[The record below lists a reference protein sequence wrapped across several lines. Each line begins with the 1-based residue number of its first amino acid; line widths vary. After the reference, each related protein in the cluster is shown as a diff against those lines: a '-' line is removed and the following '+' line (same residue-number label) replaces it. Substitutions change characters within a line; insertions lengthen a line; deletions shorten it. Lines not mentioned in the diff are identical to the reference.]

1 MTADNFI
8 QRTGIDGSRL
18 ELAAE
23 FKASPYGMHSAA
35 LRAVLNYMRGM
46 PSAGKHFLLVI
57 RPGEEWALGQ
67 MSESGGE
74 PTISDNVRFRSM
86 EEGEWHVFRLR
97 WETMF
102 GNALPDNVEARS

>member
-1 MTADNFI
+1 VTADNFI

-23 FKASPYGMHSAA
+23 FRANPYGMHSAA
-35 LRAVLNYMRGM
+35 LRSVLNYMRGM

-57 RPGEEWALGQ
+57 RPGEDWALGQ
-67 MSESGGE
+67 MGE
-74 PTISDNVRFRSM
+74 PTISDNIRFRSM

-97 WETMF
+97 WEKMF
-102 GNALPDNVEARS
+102 GTAIPDELEARP